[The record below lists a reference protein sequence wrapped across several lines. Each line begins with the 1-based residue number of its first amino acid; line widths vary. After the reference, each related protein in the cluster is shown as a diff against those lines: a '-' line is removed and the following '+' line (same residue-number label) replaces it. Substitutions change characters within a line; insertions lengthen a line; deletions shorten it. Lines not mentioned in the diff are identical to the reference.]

1 MRSIGVLSKETAAA
15 GRLCLSHK
23 GRGKKLPPGLDDDLG
38 VGFRI
43 GQISERL
50 RDAGDANGRGH
61 ERSGVDL
68 ERFTF

>member
-1 MRSIGVLSKETAAA
+1 
-15 GRLCLSHK
+15 
-23 GRGKKLPPGLDDDLG
+23 

-50 RDAGDANGRGH
+50 RDAVDADRRGH

-68 ERFTF
+68 AFRYQGRECANSSGV